1 MVVILSVI
9 GLSGNQVLGFE
20 ARRREYAV
28 MYSTS
33 MSRKQITRL
42 IFQETL
48 LSIGSSVLIG
58 MIVGVVLSL
67 LIRRTTVALTMT
79 LPVGIGVTQCLLIT
93 VILIFIMVITSLRPL
108 RLLKKMKIAE
118 ELKYE

>member
-1 MVVILSVI
+1 
-9 GLSGNQVLGFE
+9 
-20 ARRREYAV
+20 
-28 MYSTS
+28 
-33 MSRKQITRL
+33 MS
-42 IFQETL
+42 
-48 LSIGSSVLIG
+48 
-58 MIVGVVLSL
+58 
-67 LIRRTTVALTMT
+67 

>member
-1 MVVILSVI
+1 
-9 GLSGNQVLGFE
+9 
-20 ARRREYAV
+20 